1 MAINI
6 FEDYLSNNS
15 GPLKVN
21 DLYRYQ
27 DVATQTIAKF
37 NKVIKDLK
45 DIDPKKAA
53 YYAQLA
59 ISPNPVKVRR
69 NTHKSPFENS
79 SDEFGETVVL
89 KKEYDP
95 PRINVLNPDSGFRTY
110 TKILN
115 EIANYKNSIP
125 SIEELPFKGRATLES
140 YTLDDSS
147 LWDIKLQKYKL
158 SSPKIPENPLKI
170 MEGGT
175 PWFPVTNVS
184 LSYNTVKNQT
194 FELPNDLKLII
205 PRYKSEVPS
214 ISITCFDN
222 QDSLI
227 RRYFMDYM
235 NAIYD
240 DNRRT
245 LPYKE
250 ASSELTLYIYTQDKK
265 IKFKK
270 IFYVIPE
277 YEFKI
282 DASTN
287 PKITEFKI
295 NFNVIGEFNDDTKY
309 IPTAPINPAGI

>member
-1 MAINI
+1 MPINI
-6 FEDYLSNNS
+6 FEDYLANNS
-15 GPLKVN
+15 EPLKIN
-21 DLYRYQ
+21 DLYHYQ
-27 DVATQTIAKF
+27 DVTTQTIAKF
-37 NKVIKDLK
+37 NKVVKDLK
-45 DIDPKKAA
+45 DLDPKKAA

-59 ISPNPVKVRR
+59 ISPNPIKVRR
-69 NTHKSPFENS
+69 NKNLPFDENKN
-79 SDEFGETVVL
+79 
-89 KKEYDP
+89 KK
-95 PRINVLNPDSGFRTY
+95 IVNVIDPDSGFRNY
-110 TKILN
+110 AKILN
-115 EIANYKNSIP
+115 EISNYKQSIP
-125 SIEELPFKGRATLES
+125 DIKELPFKGRETLES

-147 LWDIKLQKYKL
+147 LWDIKLQRYAIGNGGTSQKV
-158 SSPKIPENPLKI
+158 PENPLLAI
-170 MEGGT
+170 SESA
-175 PWFPVTNVS
+175 WFPVTNVS
-184 LSYNTVKNQT
+184 LNYDTVKNQE
-194 FELPNDLKLII
+194 FQLPNDLKLII

-222 QDSLI
+222 QESLI

-282 DASTN
+282 DASTA

-309 IPTAPINPAGI
+309 ISTTPYNPARI